1 MADFWYLYGVM
12 TIGSNGFFLMINQ
25 ADIFGVFLFVVIILE
40 LMLDLILCLS
50 NLFDFELY
58 ALLGVAGLAGLG

>member
-1 MADFWYLYGVM
+1 M